1 MYLLMIIEID
11 MDKTE
16 MMDNNSVENDML
28 MIDLLIPMM
37 AKLTKI

>member
-1 MYLLMIIEID
+1 MIIEID